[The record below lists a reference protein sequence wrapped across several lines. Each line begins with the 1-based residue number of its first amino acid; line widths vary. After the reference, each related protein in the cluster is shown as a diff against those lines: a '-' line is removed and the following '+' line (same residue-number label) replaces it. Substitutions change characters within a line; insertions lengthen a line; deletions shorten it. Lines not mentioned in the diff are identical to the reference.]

1 MFVNL
6 PQSTQKLM
14 EVKGLCLPCVSGESL
29 NLAMC
34 YIKLLQIQLKVN
46 PVTVYLDMANM
57 IAKNQDHS

>member
-1 MFVNL
+1 
-6 PQSTQKLM
+6 M

-57 IAKNQDHS
+57 IAKNQDHN